1 MIKVLPGPDHFLK
14 KVVFSTGLH
23 DMHFALQSIEIKKL
37 VKAYSPKEVC
47 IDGTGLSKLAPLVSN
62 GY

>member
-1 MIKVLPGPDHFLK
+1 MK

-23 DMHFALQSIEIKKL
+23 DMHFALQSIEIKKI
-37 VKAYSPKEVC
+37 VKDYSPKEVC